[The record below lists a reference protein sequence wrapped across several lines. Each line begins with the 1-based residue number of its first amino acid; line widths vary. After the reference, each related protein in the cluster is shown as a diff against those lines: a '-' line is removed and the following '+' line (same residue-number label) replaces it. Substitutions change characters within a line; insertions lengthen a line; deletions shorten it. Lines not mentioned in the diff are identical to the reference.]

1 VSTARNLLANMD
13 PRGRA
18 ILAGAVLGT
27 LLVAFLLFRVAAQ
40 PSYAPLLSGLNPAD
54 TGKVTAV
61 LDAQGIA
68 YELRNN
74 GTALAVRKE
83 DAARARIAVAEHGLP
98 SGGKAGFELFDQQKL
113 GTSDFQQKVTYERA
127 LQGEIGRTIEQI
139 DGVSGA
145 QVELVLPQDE
155 LFSDQQ
161 SAAKAAV
168 LLSGDGTA
176 LQPGA
181 VRGMAQLVASSV
193 RGLTLSNVTITDGA
207 GRLLWPSGQDGV
219 SGATGK
225 QAVQARYERT
235 LEDSINAM
243 LASTYGPGK
252 ALVHV
257 NADLNTDRATQDRL
271 VYDKHGIALH
281 TEGENEKLKGA
292 GGGKPA
298 SGSGANIPSYAQ
310 GAAGG
315 GNSNYDRRTRKADY
329 ALGKTVTR
337 TQIAPGKVN
346 RLQVALMADQSIP
359 RAQLAGMRAAVAAA
373 AGIDPTRGDKV
384 TLATVPFAGLPA
396 LHQPQGSPVGGILP
410 LAKWVALGL
419 ALLAFLLFLVR
430 HLRRREQET
439 LGDPDWLLEHARPVS
454 VAELAAGRPAP
465 EMLPSVQQEP
475 IDTRLTRVREA
486 AERNPERIAQQV
498 SLWLQ
503 ED

>member
-1 VSTARNLLANMD
+1 MAAARNLLANMD

-27 LLVAFLLFRVAAQ
+27 LLVAFLLFRVASQ
-40 PSYAPLLSGLNPAD
+40 PSYAPLMSGLDPAD

-61 LDAQGIA
+61 LDAQGIP

-83 DAARARIAVAEHGLP
+83 DTARARIAVAEHGMP
-98 SGGKAGFELFDQQKL
+98 SRGKAGFELFDQQKL

-145 QVELVLPQDE
+145 QVELVLPQDD
-155 LFSDQQ
+155 LFTDQK

-168 LLSGDGTA
+168 LLSGDGNA
-176 LQPGA
+176 LAPGA

-193 RGLTLSNVTITDGA
+193 RGLTLSNVTITDGT
-207 GRLLWPSGQDGV
+207 GRLLWPGTQDGV
-219 SGATGK
+219 SAATGK

-235 LEDSINAM
+235 LQDSINTM
-243 LASTYGPGK
+243 LARTYGPGK
-252 ALVHV
+252 AMVQV
-257 NADLNTDRATQDRL
+257 NADLNTDRATQDHL
-271 VYDKHGIALH
+271 VYDKRRVALH

-292 GGGKPA
+292 GGRKGT
-298 SGSGANIPSYAQ
+298 SGAGANIPSYAQ
-310 GAAGG
+310 GAVGG
-315 GNSNYDRRTRKADY
+315 ANANYDRRTRKADY
-329 ALGKTVTR
+329 AVGKTVTR

-359 RAQLAGMRAAVAAA
+359 RAQLAGMQAAVAAA
-373 AGIDPTRGDKV
+373 AGIVPTRGDRV
-384 TLATVPFAGLPA
+384 TLAAVPFAGLPVPPKA
-396 LHQPQGSPVGGILP
+396 ASSPVGGVLP
-410 LAKWVALGL
+410 VAKWVALGL
-419 ALLAFLLFLVR
+419 ALLAFLAFVVR
-430 HLRRREQET
+430 HLRRQEQAT
-439 LGDPDWLLEHARPVS
+439 LGEPDWLLQRARPVPLS
-454 VAELAAGRPAP
+454 ELAAGRQP
-465 EMLPSVQQEP
+465 EMLDPVPPEP
-475 IDTRLTRVREA
+475 VDTRLTRVREA
-486 AERNPERIAQQV
+486 AERNPERLAQQV